1 MADKE
6 PKIRFGGFN
15 EDWKEC
21 KLSEISDRYKE
32 LIPTPT
38 DGYWRLGVRS
48 HAKGTFLTYV
58 PPGKQ
63 LGEAE
68 LSKVLPNNIMFN
80 IVFAWEHAVAIT
92 KDGDEKALV
101 SHRFP
106 QFTFHDDMCPDF
118 FRYAILDERFRH
130 HLWLASPSGAG
141 RNKTLI
147 VDEAIDYKFTIP
159 KKKEQEKVATFLT
172 QLDGLIK
179 EQHNKFEKYVIIKK
193 NLLNKMFPQKGTK
206 TPEMR
211 VFGFSKEWTE
221 RKLWTITIW
230 DKKFNEVD
238 SEKQPKI
245 IKYPYVL
252 ADVFNQIEDNSG
264 DVRLLSTGKYQG
276 YTTVEKAGENLCE
289 GEVVAIPWGGV
300 PNVKYYKGKFVTA
313 DNRIATSNDVT
324 VLNNRF
330 FSLWMESHL
339 NEIESMYRGASIK
352 HPSMREILEMDIQIP
367 SIDEQEKIAS
377 LVFGIDELI
386 NLEQAKVEKMQNI
399 RKSCLE
405 NMLI

>member
-6 PKIRFGGFN
+6 PKIRFDGFN
-15 EDWKEC
+15 EDWKGY

-48 HAKGTFLTYV
+48 HAKGTFLRYV

-106 QFTFHDDMCPDF
+106 QFTFHEDMSPDF

-147 VDEAIDYKFTIP
+147 LDEAIDYKFTIP
-159 KKKEQEKVATFLT
+159 KQKEQEKVAAFLT
-172 QLDGLIK
+172 HLDKLIE
-179 EQHNKFEKYVIIKK
+179 EQQNKFQKYVIIKK
-193 NLLNKMFPQKGTK
+193 NLLNKLFPQKGSK
-206 TPEMR
+206 IPEMR
-211 VFGFSKEWTE
+211 IADFNEEWSE
-221 RKLWTITIW
+221 RKLWSITIW

-264 DVRLLSTGKYQG
+264 TVRLLSTGNYQG
-276 YTTVEKAGENLCE
+276 YTTEEKAGENLCE

-300 PNVKYYKGKFVTA
+300 PNVKYYNGKFVTA
-313 DNRIATSNDVT
+313 DNRIATSSDIK
-324 VLNNRF
+324 VLNNKF
-330 FSLWMESHL
+330 LSLWMQSHL
-339 NEIESMYRGASIK
+339 DEIGSMYRGASIK
-352 HPSMREILEMDIQIP
+352 HPSMREILEMDIQLP
-367 SIDEQEKIAS
+367 SLKEQEKITS
-377 LVFGIDELI
+377 LVFGIEELI
-386 NLEQAKVEKMQNI
+386 DFEQSKIDKLQNI